1 MEKHRDLKDLISNM
15 PMVMDVYWNM
25 VGRKQI
31 WREHYNLAGLEKCI
45 SHTVSDVM
53 EYKANAP
60 TGKRIFMFAALH
72 YWIEQTVAMGMALAG
87 LGHQVSFGYLPY
99 SGWQKEVSEFELR
112 KRILYTQEILKPA
125 NKVMQIIPMIDVKCG
140 PVTPVLENIAHEIA
154 IFDSQYTLQIE
165 EISTDN
171 SLYKLR
177 YERSLLTARRFYN
190 WLQTNQ
196 PDLVIVPN
204 GTVHEL
210 AVLYR
215 VAKMMGIDTVTFEFG
230 DQKER
235 IWMAQ
240 NHEIMRQNTDA
251 LWHEL
256 GGGEITSEHRE
267 TLVKMYAARK
277 NARIWRNFARKWQ
290 EIPTEGARRLH
301 SSLALDARPV
311 VLLATNVLGD
321 SLTLGRQ
328 IITQTM
334 AEWIKRTINLL
345 YERKDIQLVI
355 RIHPGEILTR
365 GTSMVELIRAAF
377 PELPDHIKLIGPD
390 EKVNTYDLIEIADVG
405 LVYTTTVG
413 LEMAM
418 AGIPVIVS
426 GITHYRNRGFT
437 HDPNT
442 WEEYVEEIE
451 AILVDH
457 KRYRLSEE
465 RVELAWRYAYL
476 FFFEFPFIFPWHL
489 VYFRSD
495 IQERSMSYVLSNEGQ
510 QKYGET
516 FRYLAGE
523 PITYRFRR

>member
-1 MEKHRDLKDLISNM
+1 MEKNRDLKDILSNM
-15 PMVMDVYWNM
+15 PLIMDLYWNM
-25 VGRKQI
+25 VGRKRI
-31 WREHYNLAGLEKCI
+31 WREHYNLAGLEKWI
-45 SHTVSDVM
+45 SSAVSEAMV
-53 EYKANAP
+53 YKAKAP

-72 YWIEQTVAMGMALAG
+72 YWIEQTVTMGIALAG

-99 SGWQKEVSEFELR
+99 AGWRKEVRQFELR
-112 KRILYTQEILKPA
+112 KRTLYTQEILKPA
-125 NKVMQIIPMIDVKCG
+125 NKVMQIIPMIDAKCG
-140 PVTPVLENIAHEIA
+140 PVTPELEKIAHEIA

-165 EISTDN
+165 EISKDN
-171 SLYKLR
+171 SLYQLR
-177 YERSLLTARRFYN
+177 YERSLLIARRFHN
-190 WLQTNQ
+190 WLLTNQ

-215 VAKMMGIDTVTFEFG
+215 VAQMMGIDTVTFEFG

-240 NHEIMRQNTDA
+240 NSEIMRQDTGA
-251 LWHEL
+251 LWREL
-256 GGGEITSEHRE
+256 GSEKITAGHHE
-267 TLVKMYAARK
+267 TLVNMYAARK
-277 NARIWRNFARKWQ
+277 NARLWRNFARKWQ
-290 EIPTEGARRLH
+290 EIPTEGAQRLRT
-301 SSLALDARPV
+301 SLGLDARPV

-334 AEWIKRTINLL
+334 AEWIKKTISLL

-365 GTSMVELIRAAF
+365 GTSMVEVIRATF
-377 PELPDHIKLIGPD
+377 PELPGHIKLIGPD

-426 GITHYRNRGFT
+426 GVTHYRSRGFT
-437 HDPNT
+437 QDPST
-442 WEEYVEEIE
+442 WEEYVNEIE
-451 AILVDH
+451 TILSDH
-457 KRYRLSEE
+457 KRFRLSEE
-465 RVELAWRYAYL
+465 KVELAWRYAYL

-495 IQERSMSYVLSNEGQ
+495 IQERSMSYVLSDEGQ

-516 FRYLAGE
+516 FRFLAGE